1 MGLGAAFLSDLVE
14 LKRRGLPKGTKLIE
28 IGAQQLS
35 EPLFQST
42 ECLQQLGN
50 LYGVKLDDIGTPTSD
65 FRSAPR
71 SSRFWRA
78 LGFDY
83 SAIDLDGSPEA
94 LAIDLNAEAVPEQ
107 MRGAFD
113 LIVNTGTTEHVANQ
127 ENAFLVIHDLA
138 KVGTV
143 MHHEVPGGGMELSH
157 GFFSYSPKF
166 FLRLADANAYEIVF
180 FKVCCS
186 TSSPVASWV
195 RNINRDKG
203 GRDYME
209 IDEVPDITLRISL
222 RKKADQP
229 FVTPL
234 DIPRSRLS
242 AATEN
247 PLRVIRK
254 LARGW

>member
-1 MGLGAAFLSDLVE
+1 VE

-35 EPLFQST
+35 ESLFQST
-42 ECLQQLGN
+42 ECLQELGD
-50 LYGVKLDDIGTPTSD
+50 LYGAKIDDIGTPTSD

-113 LIVNTGTTEHVANQ
+113 FIVNTGTTEHVANQ

-138 KVGTV
+138 KVGAV

-157 GFFSYSPKF
+157 GFFSYTPKF
-166 FLRLADANAYEIVF
+166 FLRLADVNRYEIVF
-180 FKVCCS
+180 FKVRCA
-186 TSSPVASWV
+186 SSSQVASWV
-195 RNINRDKG
+195 HSINRDKG
-203 GRDYME
+203 GTDYMN
-209 IDEVPDITLRISL
+209 IDSVQDISLRITLRK
-222 RKKADQP
+222 RTDQP

-234 DIPRSRLS
+234 DIPMNRL
-242 AATEN
+242 AVATAN
-247 PLRVIRK
+247 PRRAIRK